1 MSQGKRDAER
11 QYGHNATFYLICH
24 ALGGTVGI
32 QLGPQDRHGRG
43 LSNGVM
49 GAPHLL
55 EEDSPVAKANLS
67 HQKAKSFHARNP
79 TLLAS
84 PPFRGLSGRGA
95 LRACLAIPGASD
107 KEGLVLS

>member
-11 QYGHNATFYLICH
+11 QYGDNATFYLVCH

-32 QLGPQDRHGRG
+32 QLGPQDSHGQD
-43 LSNGVM
+43 LSNGVR
-49 GAPHLL
+49 GVPHLW

-67 HQKAKSFHARNP
+67 HQKAKSFHTRNP

-84 PPFRGLSGRGA
+84 PSFGGHAGQAA
-95 LRACLAIPGASD
+95 LCARLGIPGASD